1 MKDVYDYL
9 WRMTMAI
16 FLCPVAIAFW
26 LAFGV
31 SGFSLGNFMGFLGA
45 LSQRY
50 AEMDAAGQSAFMLQ
64 LLFSWAV
71 LAFVIMLVSFLVSP
85 PRFGYILRKKHGRPE
100 VSVVGLGDFSH
111 DAQ

>member
-9 WRMTMAI
+9 WRMVMAI
-16 FLCPVAIAFW
+16 LLCPVAIAFW

-31 SGFSLGNFMGFLGA
+31 SGFSLGGFLGFLGA
-45 LSQRY
+45 LAQRY
-50 AEMDAAGQSAFMLQ
+50 AEMDGAGQSAFMLQ

-85 PRFGYILRKKHGRPE
+85 PRFGYILRKKDGRPE
-100 VSVVGLGDFSH
+100 VSVVGPGGFSRG
-111 DAQ
+111 AR